1 MALFNHLFPYSNLHD
16 INLDWIISIIKSIDP
31 AVIQALQELTPDIIE
46 QVNQKVSE
54 AQAAA
59 IAAQSS
65 ASEANTARENAATSA
80 SEAAQDAAE
89 AATNATEAG
98 ADAVRAENA
107 ANEAGSKA
115 ETAVANAL
123 SVSIYGVVQSGY
135 ATIGDAQVYKSG
147 KTFTLF
153 LACTM
158 TGKNASGTTTDVG
171 TVEYFPGTSGN
182 RRFTGNFW
190 RSGSPHA
197 IGTVVIS
204 TNGVISVNN
213 ANFETGDVLYIDTAF
228 MA

>member
-80 SEAAQDAAE
+80 AEAAQDA
-89 AATNATEAG
+89 TEAS

-107 ANEAGSKA
+107 RIAVENSLTPATKNLTAEATYIES
-115 ETAVANAL
+115 TT
-123 SVSIYGVVQSGY
+123 I
-135 ATIGDAQVYKSG
+135 ATSNIS
-147 KTFTLF
+147 
-153 LACTM
+153 
-158 TGKNASGTTTDVG
+158 GKNAIIVIDCRLTGEKSPEYWTPLFTNLHTVFGTYFGWAILSGTRRAKIKIENSTVYIESSSITQKESLLLFNQAYITT
-171 TVEYFPGTSGN
+171 
-182 RRFTGNFW
+182 
-190 RSGSPHA
+190 
-197 IGTVVIS
+197 
-204 TNGVISVNN
+204 
-213 ANFETGDVLYIDTAF
+213 
-228 MA
+228 